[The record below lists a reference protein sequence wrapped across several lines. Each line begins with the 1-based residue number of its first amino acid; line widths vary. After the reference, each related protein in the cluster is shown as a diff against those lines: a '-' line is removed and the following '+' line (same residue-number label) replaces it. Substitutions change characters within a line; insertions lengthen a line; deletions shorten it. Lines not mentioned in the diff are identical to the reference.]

1 MIMTFARLSR
11 SRRRVLLVIAA
22 LGVAAGALVARTG
35 HAQSTPVSFVYL
47 RGADTLGTETVTPG
61 NGVVRGV
68 LQYRGQPRLEWE
80 QVRTPLRLTLNV
92 FTPGSAPD
100 AAPVQVASFAPRG
113 DSMSIEVGT
122 RGAMRPQMMP
132 MRAGAVA
139 LINNSLLHSALL
151 TQLARELGVS
161 TLPVVLTQGA
171 QTLDATFDRRGDTTT
186 MTMAGMALHIVW
198 ADGVPVSVEVPAQN
212 LRAVRAGSP
221 APRPPAAPPGT
232 KPAATSYDAP
242 ANAPY
247 TSQAISIPTTR
258 GYTLA
263 GTLTMPK
270 NARGK
275 VPVVVTI
282 SGSGPQER
290 DSRIAT
296 VPGYAVFREIADTLS
311 RRGIAVLRY
320 DDRGVGESG
329 GRSSAINGTS
339 ADWADDARSVIAMLR
354 ARADID
360 GQRIALIGH
369 SEGGIIAPMVAASDA
384 QLRAVAL
391 LAGPAYAGRRI
402 SLFQNRQALDAAPT
416 LTPAQR
422 DSIMAKVPAMLDTVS
437 QPWTKFWL
445 AYDPL
450 PTAQRVKQPVLILQG
465 DTDMQVTP
473 EQADSL
479 AAAMRRAG
487 NRAVTLKRFPATN
500 HLFLADASGAPQG
513 YSVLKD
519 VRVRRDVL
527 GTLADWFVTTLK

>member
-1 MIMTFARLSR
+1 MIMAFARLSP

-22 LGVAAGALVARTG
+22 FGVAAGIVAARTA
-35 HAQSTPVSFVYL
+35 HAQATPVTFVYL
-47 RGADTLGTETVTPG
+47 RGTDTLGTETITPG

-80 QVRTPLRLTLNV
+80 QGRTPLRLTLNV
-92 FTPGSAPD
+92 FAPGSAPD
-100 AAPVQVASFAPRG
+100 AAPMQVASFAPRG
-113 DSMSIEVGT
+113 DSMSIEVGM
-122 RGAMRPQMMP
+122 RGAMRPQSVP
-132 MRAGAVA
+132 MRAGAVPF
-139 LINNSLLHSALL
+139 INNSLLHSALL

-161 TLPVVLTQGA
+161 TLPLVLTQGG
-171 QTLDATFDRRGDTTT
+171 QTIDATIERRGDTTT
-186 MTMAGMALHIVW
+186 MTVAGMAMRIVW
-198 ADGVPVSVEVPAQN
+198 ADGAPAIVDVPAQN
-212 LRAVRAGSP
+212 LRAIRAGAP
-221 APRPPAAPPGT
+221 APRPPAAPTTT
-232 KPAATSYDAP
+232 KPTASTYDAP

-247 TSQAISIPTTR
+247 TSQAVSIPTPR

-296 VPGYAVFREIADTLS
+296 VPGYAIFRDIADTLS

-329 GRSSAINGTS
+329 GRPSAVNGTS
-339 ADWADDARSVIAMLR
+339 ADWADDARSVVTMLR

-360 GQRIALIGH
+360 GQRIALVGH

-384 QLRAVAL
+384 LLRAVAL

-402 SLFQNRQALDAAPT
+402 SLFQNRQALDATPA

-465 DTDMQVTP
+465 DSDMQVTP
-473 EQADSL
+473 EQADTL
-479 AAAMRRAG
+479 ATALRRAG

-513 YSVLKD
+513 YGALKD
-519 VRVRRDVL
+519 VHVRRDVL
-527 GTLADWFVTTLK
+527 GTLADWLVTTLK

>member
-1 MIMTFARLSR
+1 MIMAFARLSPA
-11 SRRRVLLVIAA
+11 RRRLAWFS
-22 LGVAAGALVARTG
+22 ALVGLATGVIVARSAR
-35 HAQSTPVSFVYL
+35 AQQAPVTFVYL
-47 RGADTLGTETVTPG
+47 RGTDTLGTETVAPG

-80 QVRTPLRLTLNV
+80 QVRTPLRLTLTV
-92 FTPGSAPD
+92 FAPGGAPD
-100 AAPVQVASFAPRG
+100 AAPVQVASFAPQG
-113 DSMSIEVGT
+113 DSLSVEVGT

-132 MRAGAVA
+132 IRPGAVPF
-139 LINNSLLHSALL
+139 INNSLLHSALL

-161 TLPVVLTQGA
+161 TLPLFLTQGA
-171 QTLDATFDRRGDTTT
+171 QTIDATIERRGDTTT
-186 MTMAGMALHIVW
+186 MTVAGMAMRIVW
-198 ADGVPVSVEVPAQN
+198 ADGAPVSVDVPAQN
-212 LRAVRAGSP
+212 LRAIRAGAT
-221 APRPPAAPPGT
+221 APRPPAAPTNT
-232 KPAATSYDAP
+232 KPATNSYDAP
-242 ANAPY
+242 ANASY
-247 TSQAISIPTTR
+247 TSQALTIPTTR

-270 NARGK
+270 SARGK

-290 DSRIAT
+290 DSRIAI
-296 VPGYAVFREIADTLS
+296 VPGYALFREIADTLS

-329 GRSSAINGTS
+329 GRSSAIKGTS

-369 SEGGIIAPMVAASDA
+369 SEGGIIAPMIAATDA

-391 LAGPAYAGRRI
+391 LAGPAYAGRRV
-402 SLFQNRQALDAAPT
+402 SLFQNRQVLDATPS

-422 DSIMAKVPAMLDTVS
+422 DSIMASVPAMLDTVS

-473 EQADSL
+473 EQADTL
-479 AAAMRRAG
+479 ATALRRAG

-513 YSVLKD
+513 YSALKD
-519 VRVRRDVL
+519 VHVRRDVL
-527 GTLADWFVTTLK
+527 GTLANWLVTTLK